1 MARVSQEFIYRT
13 LELQGTVRAR
23 ASAAETAW
31 ALRTAAH
38 TGEDAFESLARRVT
52 SSPVRVAG
60 VRSGEHDPLL
70 LCALAGKKSMQDLA
84 GVTPAGGRSNR
95 ALRLPRSRGRVD
107 ACGLTS

>member
-1 MARVSQEFIYRT
+1 MARVSQEFIDRT